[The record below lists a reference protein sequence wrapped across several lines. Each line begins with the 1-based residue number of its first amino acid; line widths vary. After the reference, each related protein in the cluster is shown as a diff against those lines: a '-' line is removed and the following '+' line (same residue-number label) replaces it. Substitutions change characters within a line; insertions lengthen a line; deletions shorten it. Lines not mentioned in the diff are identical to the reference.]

1 MASLS
6 KTNLPK
12 TVTSKATPLMKPVL
26 KISVSCEI
34 VNIKGLHARAAA
46 RIVTTANKFDS
57 TVTVSHK
64 ENTAPANSLIKLLT
78 LNAPKGSVLV
88 FDSEGDDCIRVSEA
102 LKLLVTSG
110 FDE

>member
-1 MASLS
+1 MTSLS
-6 KTNLPK
+6 KTSLSRKSQLK
-12 TVTSKATPLMKPVL
+12 TPTL
-26 KISVSCEI
+26 KTSVSCEV

-46 RIVTTANKFDS
+46 RIVTTANQFDS

-64 ENTAPANSLIKLLT
+64 ENSAPANSLIKLLT

-88 FDSEGDDCIRVSEA
+88 FDSEGDDCMQASEA
-102 LKLLVTSG
+102 LNILVTSG